1 MTTENHALY
10 VVMFLGFFL
19 YTCKCLLE
27 IGVVDTR
34 ERESERESV
43 HMYIIHFYGRVLKK
57 QSSSSGGKV
66 SENSEWSSS
75 KERLCNCHRE
85 AYR

>member
-34 ERESERESV
+34 ERERARE
-43 HMYIIHFYGRVLKK
+43 
-57 QSSSSGGKV
+57 KV
-66 SENSEWSSS
+66 FI
-75 KERLCNCHRE
+75 CI
-85 AYR
+85 

>member
-10 VVMFLGFFL
+10 VVIFFFIS
-19 YTCKCLLE
+19 TCKCLLE

-34 ERESERESV
+34 ERERERKCTCSL
-43 HMYIIHFYGRVLKK
+43 YIIHFHGRVLKK

-66 SENSEWSSS
+66 NENSEWSSS